1 MIKEIQ
7 ENIGKSQEYLK
18 IKEFDNAELI
28 LLKNLKIS
36 DDSFETYFL
45 LGAIS
50 GIKKKYTQAE
60 EYLKKSISLN
70 PSHINS
76 IVNLAIIL
84 KKNNQTDN
92 SIKYFKEVLKLEDN
106 NVESLC
112 GLAQIYQEIQNFKE
126 AENYYKKALKINP
139 SHHIA
144 NHGYGK
150 LLLKLNRHIDG
161 LKLIEKVSGII
172 KFKKNNFQII

>member
-7 ENIGKSQEYLK
+7 ENINKSQEYLK
-18 IKEFDNAELI
+18 IKEFDSAELI

-50 GIKKKYTQAE
+50 GIKKRYTQAE
-60 EYLKKSISLN
+60 KYLKKSLSLN
-70 PSHINS
+70 PSHIKS

-84 KKNNQTDN
+84 KKDNRTDS

-112 GLAQIYQEIQNFKE
+112 GLAQIYQEIHNFKV

-139 SHHIA
+139 FHHIA
-144 NHGYGK
+144 NHAYGK

-172 KFKKNNFQII
+172 KFKKNNIQII